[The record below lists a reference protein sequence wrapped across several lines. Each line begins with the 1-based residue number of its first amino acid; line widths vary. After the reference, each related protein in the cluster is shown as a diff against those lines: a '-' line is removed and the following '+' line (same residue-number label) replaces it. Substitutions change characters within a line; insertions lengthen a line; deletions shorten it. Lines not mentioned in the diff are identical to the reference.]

1 MGKTKI
7 TARSGKAVKERSNLH
22 AGMASAWTSTSSVTV
37 SATVVAARMSRSVQS
52 PVFMALVKR
61 LFPMILK
68 ILKRKVKMKRKKT
81 AVFLVFG
88 EEVLIIKR
96 ISHERNT
103 QLYVILFI
111 PTNSLMSD
119 DILNGTE

>member
-1 MGKTKI
+1 
-7 TARSGKAVKERSNLH
+7 
-22 AGMASAWTSTSSVTV
+22 
-37 SATVVAARMSRSVQS
+37 
-52 PVFMALVKR
+52 
-61 LFPMILK
+61 
-68 ILKRKVKMKRKKT
+68 MKRKKT